1 MTAKEMFEKLG
12 YHENDRPYRDS
23 PIGYFRRIEYK
34 HYIEI
39 LFLLSEKRV
48 VYSSTSSIND
58 CISITMPDLKAIQK
72 QCKELGW
79 LEEDDNN

>member
-23 PIGYFRRIEYK
+23 PIGYFRRVEYK

-39 LFLLSEKRV
+39 LFLLSEKR
-48 VYSSTSSIND
+48 
-58 CISITMPDLKAIQK
+58 
-72 QCKELGW
+72 
-79 LEEDDNN
+79 

>member
-1 MTAKEMFEKLG
+1 MTAKEMFETLG

-23 PIGYFRRIEYK
+23 PIGYFRRLDYK

-48 VYSSTSSIND
+48 LYSSTSSIND

-72 QCKELGW
+72 QCEELGW
-79 LEEDDNN
+79 TE

>member
-1 MTAKEMFEKLG
+1 MTAKEMFETLG

-23 PIGYFRRIEYK
+23 PIGYFRRLDYK

-48 VYSSTSSIND
+48 VYSSTNSIND

-72 QCKELGW
+72 QCEELGW
-79 LEEDDNN
+79 TE